1 MYQFW
6 EQFDQQRVAPKM
18 ETTATGV
25 YLVYTS
31 RFFET
36 MKASRPLASV
46 AGMVTKDALARAL
59 ETIKDGGPDWIVYVN
74 GDPHEDRLEDEGRT
88 QVKHIRGLPE
98 KVYAILED
106 YGDPETWEDIYPEE
120 VASDLKAVLGDKRH
134 KLTIM
139 FASDY

>member
-1 MYQFW
+1 MIQ
-6 EQFDQQRVAPKM
+6 
-18 ETTATGV
+18 TTGV

-31 RFFET
+31 NFLET

-46 AGMVTKDALARAL
+46 GGMVTQDALARAL
-59 ETIKDGGPDWIVYVN
+59 KTIEGGGPDWFVYKN
-74 GDPHEDRLEDEGRT
+74 GDPQQDRVEDEGRT
-88 QVKHIRGLPE
+88 QIKHVRGLPE

-106 YGDPETWEDIYPEE
+106 YGDPETWEDIYPPE
-120 VASDLKAVLGDKRH
+120 VVDDLRAVNMKRY